1 MRGYLLENKLNDLT
15 GSQWL
20 YWTNS
25 IYETNFPPD
34 QTFPLR
40 KSHGA
45 MKPPE
50 LMADIISFF
59 TKAGETVLDPFAGVG
74 GTLLGAE
81 LAGRKA
87 IGIELNPEW
96 VRVFAK
102 IAAAFT
108 IYEGRL
114 ILKNEDHDQGFTAQ
128 MLSGDCLDRM
138 KEIPDESVAAVIT
151 DPPYG
156 CNQGRIGFKRE
167 TNFNMTSSDDRDFGY
182 SADYPEYLSKIKMA
196 GQEIYRILK
205 PERYLVLL
213 IGDRFHHGE
222 YLPLGTMVAQ
232 TFQEIGF
239 KWKGIKIWWN
249 KATQRPLKPYAIKNC
264 FIPNITHQ
272 NIIVLRKE
280 LKNRGKGK

>member
-1 MRGYLLENKLNDLT
+1 MENRLNDLN

-34 QTFPLR
+34 LTFQLR
-40 KSHGA
+40 KKHGA

-96 VRVFAK
+96 VQIFDRIVAM
-102 IAAAFT
+102 FT
-108 IYEGRL
+108 INDGRL
-114 ILKNEDHDQGFTAQ
+114 ILRNGHHQGIEAQ
-128 MLSGDCLDRM
+128 MQLGDCLDLM
-138 KEIPDESVAAVIT
+138 KQMADESVAAVIT

-156 CNQGRIGFKRE
+156 CNQGKIGFKKE
-167 TNFNMTSSDDRDFGY
+167 TNFNMASTDCRDLGCSLTY
-182 SADYPEYLSKIKMA
+182 QEYLLKMKTI
-196 GQEIYRILK
+196 GREIYRILK
-205 PERYLVLL
+205 ADRYLVLL
-213 IGDRFHHGE
+213 IGDRFDRGE

-239 KWKGIKIWWN
+239 KWKGVKIWWN

-264 FIPNITHQ
+264 FIPNINHQ
-272 NIIVLRKE
+272 NVLILRKE
-280 LKNRGKGK
+280 IRNRLKHS